1 MNNENLSKSQIKK
14 LIIEE
19 AIKEYINTPDCD
31 KSIAKISNK
40 FGINKKTLSKYL
52 KEKGIEIKRH
62 LCKFNNTI
70 FDIIDTEEKAYWLGF
85 LYADGYLA
93 SKSYQVGLD
102 LSLKDIDHLKKFNE
116 FMNYDKGLNV
126 YETHQFGSKDNKN
139 KDGKILYIVRTV
151 LTNEHLWNSLYK
163 LGCVPNKS
171 LILTFPDES
180 IFSDKKLI
188 YDFIRGYFDGDG
200 TLGVYQHS
208 NKNKNLEESLMFV
221 GTKNFLEGVEKYLG
235 KGYIMQKPNCNKA
248 TYRLSYSTSKAN
260 KAAELMY
267 KNSNIYLDRKYNIY
281 INDFAALKSG
291 KNGES

>member
-52 KEKGIEIKRH
+52 KEKGIEIKRYV
-62 LCKFNNTI
+62 CKFNNTI

-116 FMNYDKGLNV
+116 FMNYDKGLNI

-139 KDGKILYIVRTV
+139 KNGEVLYIVRTV
-151 LTNEHLWNSLYK
+151 LTNEHLWNSLCK

-171 LILTFPDES
+171 LILTFPDEN
-180 IFSDKKLI
+180 IFADKKLI

-208 NKNKNLEESLMFV
+208 NKNKKLEESLMFI

-235 KGYIMQKPNCNKA
+235 KGYIMQKPNCNEA